1 MSPAASSS
9 GDQPPLPPLSPP
21 TPSPLG
27 PTDPRSPAD
36 AFPTAIAGSRRNLPA
51 SLQRDLSRHARREP
65 GFGTFWRSM
74 AVLGAVGWPIALLA
88 VGGAFLGRW
97 LDLQLRSGIRCT
109 LMLIT
114 VGAALGCWQAWRT
127 VGRLR

>member
-1 MSPAASSS
+1 MNPTSSS
-9 GDQPPLPPLSPP
+9 PESQPYPSPP
-21 TPSPLG
+21 PSPSS
-27 PTDPRSPAD
+27 PTDAVTTGKE
-36 AFPTAIAGSRRNLPA
+36 FPTAIPGARRDLPS
-51 SLQRDLSRHARREP
+51 SLQRDLSRRARREP

-114 VGAALGCWQAWRT
+114 VGAALGCWHAWRT